1 MKKIIYF
8 FAITLLI
15 GFVSCNKDE
24 EEPIVEKE
32 NIEIKVKAFYETNTS
47 SDIQFD
53 NGAKVFVYYGFFT
66 MDIID
71 YDYQGD
77 GKLVKGD
84 SIILPE
90 QSATIERDGLTIIK
104 PKYTDQITTI
114 IVESGYFTGIIAS
127 TSYLDLFESP
137 EYSVYFKQN
146 KILE

>member
-8 FAITLLI
+8 FVIALLI
-15 GFVSCNKDE
+15 GFVSCNKDDE
-24 EEPIVEKE
+24 EIVEKE
-32 NIEIKVKAFYETNTS
+32 NIEIRVKAFYETNTS

-66 MDIID
+66 MDIIG
-71 YDYQGD
+71 YDYKGD

-104 PKYTDQITTI
+104 PKYIDRITTI
-114 IVESGYFTGIIAS
+114 IVESRYFTGIIAS